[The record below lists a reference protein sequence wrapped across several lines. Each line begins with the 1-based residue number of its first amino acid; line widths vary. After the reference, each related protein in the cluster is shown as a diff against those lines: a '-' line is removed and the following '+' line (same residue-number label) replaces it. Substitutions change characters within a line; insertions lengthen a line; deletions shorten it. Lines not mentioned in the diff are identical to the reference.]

1 MSSASKGNTGHSC
14 RKTQEIIAVVEALLI
29 IFRTFAAN
37 FQLIRL

>member
-1 MSSASKGNTGHSC
+1 MSSASKWNTEHYC
-14 RKTQEIIAVVEALLI
+14 RKTQEIMAVVEALLI

>member
-1 MSSASKGNTGHSC
+1 MSSAGKWNIGHSC